1 MKVKIEGFVTWR
13 EDWNGVGYFQICR
26 SNMGDVEGY
35 INVCEASVEV
45 EVPDNFDPRAAQVEA
60 LKRQKQAVMADFQKR
75 VTDIERQIAQLTA
88 LEAA

>member
-1 MKVKIEGFVTWR
+1 MKIKIEGHIAFDHYNEKFTWFPFKSTN
-13 EDWNGVGYFQICR
+13 DALYLDVGPYPI
-26 SNMGDVEGY
+26 
-35 INVCEASVEV
+35 EV
-45 EVPDNFDPRAAQVEA
+45 EVPDGFDPRAAQVEA

>member
-1 MKVKIEGFVTWR
+1 MKVKIEGHTVFDLYTKKFTWLP
-13 EDWNGVGYFQICR
+13 FKPI
-26 SNMGDVEGY
+26 GDMYLDSGANT
-35 INVCEASVEV
+35 IEV